1 MSWVSAAYQITALLD
16 LLINLE
22 GRIFFNSKQR
32 ENLAKGYCWQTS
44 VVVQKDNSEKSATNR
59 THAAQ
64 LPQRQRRHFSFAIE
78 FIEDLVLFGWTWDM
92 LMIFQTLSVFL
103 MTATLS
109 LNKSIIIPI
118 LTSQVLKT
126 RWYQYHLF
134 KLSFFINVWALFWLA
149 LCPFTKAT
157 LSETFNHSTSKD
169 VPSICQKTT
178 RHNSW
183 SCQLVKNCSSVSHPN
198 RNQPQ
203 CSLST
208 QLK

>member
-1 MSWVSAAYQITALLD
+1 MSKEYRRQKYV
-16 LLINLE
+16 E
-22 GRIFFNSKQR
+22 
-32 ENLAKGYCWQTS
+32 E
-44 VVVQKDNSEKSATNR
+44 QKDNSEKSATNR
-59 THAAQ
+59 TLAGK
-64 LPQRQRRHFSFAIE
+64 LPLPHQRDFHYACAPIKDFA
-78 FIEDLVLFGWTWDM
+78 LFGWTWDM

-183 SCQLVKNCSSVSHPN
+183 NCQLVKNCSSVSHPN